1 MKLYLNSD
9 FIIDNEDL
17 KIVFT
22 SDNIQLSEPILDKY
36 KARISNSLDYLV
48 SNRKGL
54 NHSVD
59 GGSGPNLNM
68 LNYIFNGSKIK
79 YSIQLTVDQIERL
92 DIILSEI
99 DEMESI
105 KSKIKSFSETIVGLI
120 G

>member
-1 MKLYLNSD
+1 
-9 FIIDNEDL
+9 
-17 KIVFT
+17 
-22 SDNIQLSEPILDKY
+22 
-36 KARISNSLDYLV
+36 
-48 SNRKGL
+48 
-54 NHSVD
+54 
-59 GGSGPNLNM
+59 M

-92 DIILSEI
+92 DTILSEV